1 MIIAGHN
8 QKNVLSQIVVFL
20 WLNVLKFSAISRFSM
35 TVETEWT
42 DSFMLNATT
51 FSYIFV

>member
-8 QKNVLSQIVVFL
+8 QKNVLSKIYIFYGY
-20 WLNVLKFSAISRFSM
+20 KKITFSGISRFSM

-42 DSFMLNATT
+42 D
-51 FSYIFV
+51 